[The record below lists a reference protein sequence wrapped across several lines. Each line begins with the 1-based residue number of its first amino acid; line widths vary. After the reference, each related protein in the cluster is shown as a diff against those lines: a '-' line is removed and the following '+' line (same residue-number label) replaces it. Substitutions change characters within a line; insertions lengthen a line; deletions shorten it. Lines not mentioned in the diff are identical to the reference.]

1 VLLILVSIFTLI
13 LARHRRLTNLLN

>member
-13 LARHRRLTNLLN
+13 LARHRRLMNLLN

>member
-1 VLLILVSIFTLI
+1 VLLILVSIFTLT

>member
-1 VLLILVSIFTLI
+1 LLILVSIFTLI